1 MKTKSAAETGR
12 KWSRVTPDRAEDYE
26 DGVRS
31 PGKDWETETLAAE
44 DNYEEG
50 IRKSITNKSFG
61 KGVKRTGT
69 AGQQK
74 ATIEKGIPRWPE
86 GVRLAEGKMVA
97 AMEPVI
103 KTLESIK
110 LPPRYPKGDPR
121 NLKRVEAVTSALHKM
136 KVGG

>member
-1 MKTKSAAETGR
+1 MKTKSASETGR
-12 KWSRVTPDRAEDYE
+12 KWSRVTPDRTQDYE
-26 DGVRS
+26 DGVRN
-31 PGKDWETETLAAE
+31 PVRDWESETLAAE
-44 DNYEEG
+44 ENYEEG

-61 KGVKRTGT
+61 KGVKKTGT
-69 AGQQK
+69 AGQKQ

-86 GVRLAEGKMVA
+86 GVRLAEDKMVA

-103 KTLESIK
+103 KVLEGIK